1 MALRRSR
8 LLVRSAV
15 HRRLSVPATA
25 LDAVVYLNACF
36 ARRSIDVAERKGFM
50 LADETNRPGE
60 TSALLTTL
68 NNLTPTR
75 EGEAPFGWAEGWGKV
90 SQKLLPKLLRKA

>member
-1 MALRRSR
+1 MKKRARVNR
-8 LLVRSAV
+8 LEMFMLAMIA
-15 HRRLSVPATA
+15 ATYI
-25 LDAVVYLNACF
+25 YLNAG
-36 ARRSIDVAERKGFM
+36 SVERAM
-50 LADETNRPGE
+50 HRGE